1 MINEW
6 LKEGELSLKPIQIN
20 SPSSSLHCCIKNQ
33 ETDVLYN
40 PTIRANLI
48 LDEFLLAF
56 IGDQILTL
64 TERKLKRPVG
74 SHMSS
79 YGVIKNVSL
88 RHDDIKVVLDFH
100 VFEDLNFDFL
110 IGYPIKAHL
119 KNVPDSG
126 TLNIKIRKESHFV
139 PITRSSSHATKK
151 FPAIEPLEEVL
162 AVSVFDSPESAL
174 ERDAKYFDERED
186 IEDETLEL
194 PMFKKPSQP
203 PVELKP
209 LPSGLRYAFLNSDVE
224 SPMII
229 SDKLSEEDP
238 TKLITILE
246 KH

>member
-1 MINEW
+1 MMINEW

-40 PTIRANLI
+40 PNIRANLI
-48 LDEFLLAF
+48 SDEFLLAF
-56 IGDQILTL
+56 IGDQIVTL
-64 TERKLKRPVG
+64 TERKLKRSVG

-110 IGYPIKAHL
+110 IGYPIKALL
-119 KNVPDSG
+119 KDVSDSG
-126 TLNIKIRKESHFV
+126 TLNIKIGKESHFV
-139 PITRSSSHATKK
+139 PVTQSASYATAE

-162 AVSVFDSPESAL
+162 VVSVFDSLELAL
-174 ERDAKYFDERED
+174 ERDAEHFDERED

-194 PMFKKPSQP
+194 PKFKKPSQP

-209 LPSGLRYAFLNSDVE
+209 LPSELRYAFLNSDVE
-224 SPMII
+224 SPVII
-229 SDKLSEEDP
+229 SDKLSEE
-238 TKLITILE
+238 
-246 KH
+246 